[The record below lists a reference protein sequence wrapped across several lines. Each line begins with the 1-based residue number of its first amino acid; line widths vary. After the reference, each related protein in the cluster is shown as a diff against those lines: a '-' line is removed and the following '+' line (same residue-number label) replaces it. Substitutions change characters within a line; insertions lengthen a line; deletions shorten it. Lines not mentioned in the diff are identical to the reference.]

1 MPDSDYPLPAFYF
14 NVSFNGVTSSIAGS
28 FREVS
33 GIRSEMAVEEVAE
46 GGENRFVHV
55 LPGRVKHPR
64 LVLKRGV
71 APANS
76 MLVRWCK
83 AVLEGGL
90 GIPLVPKL
98 VSVQLMNGEGSPVR
112 AWSFANAYPVAWEV
126 EAFNATKNEVAM
138 DKVELAYALATRD
151 Q

>member
-33 GIRSEMAVEEVAE
+33 GIRSEMTVEEVAE
-46 GGENRFVHV
+46 GGENRFMHV

-98 VSVQLMNGEGSPVR
+98 VSVQLMNGEGNPVR

-126 EAFNATKNEVAM
+126 EAFK
-138 DKVELAYALATRD
+138 DRKSTRLNSSHEWISRMPSSA
-151 Q
+151 